1 MFKLLLEGL
10 PGTDV
15 NCNKL
20 ERKICGIIGAKSWKF
35 RLTKFNSYVLLV
47 LMFLCQLETP

>member
-35 RLTKFNSYVLLV
+35 ECNSYVPLV
-47 LMFLCQLETP
+47 LMFLCQLETL